1 MFWFGEPWPSAEL
14 RASVCEDDNF
24 RIETPVGELCLL
36 CGEAIETW
44 ARGVHFARVVDLDEI
59 MGKPVAGSAAYAHI
73 ECQFRSVVGNLDHW
87 RGHCTYLG
95 KCNDES
101 TKTYREEALEVWKEI
116 CLD

>member
-1 MFWFGEPWPSAEL
+1 MFWFGEPWPSSEL
-14 RASVCEDDNF
+14 RASICEEDKY

-44 ARGVHFARVVDLDEI
+44 AQGIQYGFIVD
-59 MGKPVAGSAAYAHI
+59 GTTSNPAASLGPYAHI

-87 RGHCTYLG
+87 QGHCHYVG
-95 KCNDES
+95 ECNDKS
-101 TKTYREEALEVWKEI
+101 TKSYREEAIEIWKEI